1 MQKVSC
7 GATNLSNIGLISF
20 ASGLGEGQIDLAESS
35 ANIPSFV
42 SVKDAGVLKR
52 FVGKDVSIG
61 TSPSRRSSTSHGPIS
76 PIVSLGSAAMAMNG
90 SQGLSL
96 DTLLARYAV
105 DDMYVEPAGIYD
117 PSALGM
123 NFAA

>member
-1 MQKVSC
+1 M
-7 GATNLSNIGLISF
+7 
-20 ASGLGEGQIDLAESS
+20 
-35 ANIPSFV
+35 

-52 FVGKDVSIG
+52 FVGKDVQVSSG
-61 TSPSRRSSTSHGPIS
+61 ASPTRRSSSGNGPIS

-105 DDMYVEPAGIYD
+105 DDLYVEPAGIYD
-117 PSALGM
+117 PSALAM
-123 NFAA
+123 SLAA